1 MKMMKMGSP
10 LLHLVLKVTV
20 NKMKTKIGAGKDFT
34 QALFL
39 MASLME

>member
-20 NKMKTKIGAGKDFT
+20 NKRKTNKGVTKEFT

-39 MASLME
+39 MASLTE